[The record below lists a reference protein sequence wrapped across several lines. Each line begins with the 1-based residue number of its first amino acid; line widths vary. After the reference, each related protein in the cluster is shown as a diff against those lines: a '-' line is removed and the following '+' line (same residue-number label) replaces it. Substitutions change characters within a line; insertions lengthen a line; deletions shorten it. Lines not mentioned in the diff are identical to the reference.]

1 MAAVRRLP
9 ALLPLLFASTVFC
22 GLWLWAS
29 SGRRLVRDEMCDE
42 AIRLR
47 TWRMAI
53 AIPAFSI
60 PFVVAIWSPIT
71 AVAID
76 GAIMISFLLSDGW
89 LERRIHA
96 LNMALLRGG

>member
-1 MAAVRRLP
+1 MV
-9 ALLPLLFASTVFC
+9 
-22 GLWLWAS
+22 
-29 SGRRLVRDEMCDE
+29 
-42 AIRLR
+42 
-47 TWRMAI
+47 I

-71 AVAID
+71 TVAID

-96 LNMALLRGG
+96 LNMAPLHGG